1 MRNAKSVYLRYS
13 EGMNTEQFLHLLR
26 QDGFP
31 EPVEVQQISNG
42 ALGVHEHPFEV
53 RALVIEG
60 SIEIVINGLS
70 KRYQAGDIFQLSLRQ
85 PHSESYGSEG
95 VKYLASRRQ

>member
-1 MRNAKSVYLRYS
+1 
-13 EGMNTEQFLHLLR
+13 MNTEQFFNFLR

-31 EPVEVQQISNG
+31 EPVEVQQIPNG
-42 ALGVHEHPFEV
+42 SLSVHEHPFEV

-60 SIEIVINGLS
+60 SIEIVINGS
-70 KRYQAGDIFQLSLRQ
+70 SRVYKAGDIFQLSLKQ

-95 VKYLASRRQ
+95 VKYLASRKQ

>member
-1 MRNAKSVYLRYS
+1 
-13 EGMNTEQFLHLLR
+13 MNTEQFLHLLQ

-31 EPVEVQQISNG
+31 EPVEVQQIPNG
-42 ALGVHEHPFEV
+42 GLGVHEHPFEV

-60 SIEIVINGLS
+60 SINIVTNNS
-70 KRYQAGDIFQLSLRQ
+70 CKTYQAGEIFQLSLKQ

-95 VKYLASRRQ
+95 VKYLASRKQ